1 MLCRA
6 VGAGDSLLLLLG
18 DSAES
23 KGRAS
28 VPRLLFSGYTARPC
42 RAEVFLP
49 GQSEMERRDLASRCL
64 FFSWALFGGCTDAV
78 RNLIKGPASISGQAL
93 IRWR

>member
-49 GQSEMERRDLASRCL
+49 GQSEDGA
-64 FFSWALFGGCTDAV
+64 A
-78 RNLIKGPASISGQAL
+78 
-93 IRWR
+93 